1 MPRQSPVPEELDQP
15 FWDACNEDRLVVQN
29 CKACD
34 RLQHP
39 PEPACW
45 DCGSADNLEW
55 SAVSGRGKIHSY
67 SVMYDN
73 SVAPL
78 QAEQPFNTAIIEL
91 EPTQS
96 GQFTG
101 IDLRPVPPFLPEA
114 RPQPRE
120 AGRIDRRFCTGPGRV
135 ACSSPFSHA
144 SASEPVYLTASP
156 AGRATSP
163 SSPPH
168 PFSRYSR
175 QSSSPSSGRHS
186 EQESS

>member
-15 FWDACNEDRLVVQN
+15 FWDACNEDRLVIQN
-29 CKACD
+29 CKMCD

-45 DCGSADNLEW
+45 ECGSADNLEW

-91 EPTQS
+91 EEDSELTMLSNLPGVPLDEVPIGAAVHVVFEATPET
-96 GQFTG
+96 GQK
-101 IDLRPVPPFLPEA
+101 IPEW
-114 RPQPRE
+114 QLE
-120 AGRIDRRFCTGPGRV
+120 T
-135 ACSSPFSHA
+135 
-144 SASEPVYLTASP
+144 
-156 AGRATSP
+156 
-163 SSPPH
+163 
-168 PFSRYSR
+168 
-175 QSSSPSSGRHS
+175 
-186 EQESS
+186 